1 LRAKTPDLPAVVFQ
15 SCSVVSI
22 VADPQGILQALRRI
36 FCAAGSFSAN
46 SRTIFSAMDPAA
58 QNQFAQIRQTK
69 GEKEDGQ
76 RRPAPII
83 IETGNKKMMGVLFT

>member
-46 SRTIFSAMDPAA
+46 SRTIFPQWIPRRKTSLPKSGK
-58 QNQFAQIRQTK
+58 QK
-69 GEKEDGQ
+69 EKKRIENAVP
-76 RRPAPII
+76 RR
-83 IETGNKKMMGVLFT
+83 L